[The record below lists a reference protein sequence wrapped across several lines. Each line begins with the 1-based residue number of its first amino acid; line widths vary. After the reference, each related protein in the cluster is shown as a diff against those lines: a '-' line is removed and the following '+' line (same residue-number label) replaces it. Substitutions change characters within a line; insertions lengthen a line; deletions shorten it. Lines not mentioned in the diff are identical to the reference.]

1 MPITLYSLRQ
11 KDPSTGQWRTLC
23 LATPFAMLVSGCAV
37 PTTGVVPQRDGVYA
51 VTRQGSGVWVPTAEL
66 KADALNEANQYC
78 TSKQR
83 GFKVIHSKEIPARPF
98 GRWPEAEIV
107 FSCP

>member
-1 MPITLYSLRQ
+1 MT
-11 KDPSTGQWRTLC
+11 RTLC
-23 LATPFAMLVSGCAV
+23 SATLIAVLASGCAT
-37 PTTGVVPQRDGVYA
+37 PTTGVVPQGDGLYT

-66 KADALNEANQYC
+66 KADALKEAHQFC
-78 TSKQR
+78 TRKQR
-83 GFKVIHSKEIPARPF
+83 GFKVIHTKEIPAGPF